1 MFTVREEV
9 VNNVSVYRIEDSFDA
24 AAKRIVKYTTNII
37 DVDEMSYFILYDS
50 NMDIKVEVHK
60 YLSIKKH
67 QLADNTLALMLYD
80 LKLLY
85 TFIVN

>member
-9 VNNVSVYRIEDSFDA
+9 VNNASVYRIEDSFDA
-24 AAKRIVKYTTNII
+24 ATKRIVKYTTNII

-60 YLSIKKH
+60 YLS
-67 QLADNTLALMLYD
+67 
-80 LKLLY
+80 
-85 TFIVN
+85 

>member
-37 DVDEMSYFILYDS
+37 DVDEMSLF
-50 NMDIKVEVHK
+50 
-60 YLSIKKH
+60 H
-67 QLADNTLALMLYD
+67 QLEDLRPEEQNAMLFYFGC
-80 LKLLY
+80 LLNWD
-85 TFIVN
+85 TA